1 MSLRSSPGLRL
12 ARHAVLLAA
21 CAFYAAPFAWMVL
34 TSLKPAD
41 EIFATDWQWLPRD
54 WALVENYGE
63 AVTRVP
69 LMRYLFNGVVVCV
82 SIFVLQLLVNIPAA
96 YALAR
101 LRFRGRETMFKL
113 VVLGL
118 LVPYHVTAIPL
129 YIGMSYA
136 GLLDTYMAL
145 ILPFVG
151 SAFGI
156 FLLRQHFKTV
166 PQDLI
171 DAARLDGMSELGL
184 IRRVMVPAALPAIS
198 AFFIF
203 SFVAHWNDYF
213 WPLLVITRPELATPP
228 LGIVFFRTEDA
239 GNIQF
244 GPLMA
249 AAVMVTAPLVVA
261 FMLAQRR
268 FIEGM
273 TLAGVKG

>member
-1 MSLRSSPGLRL
+1 MRLSPSLRL

-21 CAFYAAPFAWMVL
+21 CAAFAAPFVWMVL
-34 TSLKPAD
+34 TSLKPAH
-41 EIFATDWQWLPRD
+41 EIFAAEWRWLPHD

-63 AVTRVP
+63 ALSRVP
-69 LMRYLFNGVVVCV
+69 LARYLLNGAIVCAG
-82 SIFVLQLLVNIPAA
+82 IFVLQLLVNVPAA

-101 LRFRGRETMFKL
+101 LRFRGRDTMFKL

-129 YIGMSYA
+129 YVGMSHA
-136 GLLDTYMAL
+136 GLLDTYLAL

-156 FLLRQHFKTV
+156 FLLRQHFKSV

-171 DAARLDGMSELGL
+171 DAARLDGMGELGL
-184 IRRVMVPAALPAIS
+184 IRRVMLPAALPAIS
-198 AFFIF
+198 AFAIF

-213 WPLLVITRPELATPP
+213 WPLLVITKPELATPP

-249 AAVMVTAPLVVA
+249 AAVMVTAPLVAA
-261 FMLAQRR
+261 FLLAQRR